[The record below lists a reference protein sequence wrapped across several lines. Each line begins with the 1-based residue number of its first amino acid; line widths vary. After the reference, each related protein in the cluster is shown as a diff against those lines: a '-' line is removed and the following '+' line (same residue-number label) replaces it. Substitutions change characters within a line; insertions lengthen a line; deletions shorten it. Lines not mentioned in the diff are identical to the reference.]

1 MSSRVMSRPPLM
13 LITHPLAP
21 SIRAASSKGLLMA
34 VWAASTARDRPEPTP
49 IPSSA
54 VPASVMTERTSAKST
69 LTRPGSVMMSLIPF
83 TPMRRTSSALRKAS
97 CKGAPAMASRSRS
110 LGMTIKV
117 STCSAR
123 RSMPSSACRILRR
136 PSKLNGLVT
145 MPTVRAPL
153 SLATS
158 ATTGAAPVP
167 VPPPI
172 PAAMKTRSAPCRA
185 CWRSARDSSAAFW
198 PMLGLPPAPSPRVSV
213 WPN

>member
-13 LITHPLAP
+13 LITQPLAP
-21 SIRAASSKGLLMA
+21 SMRAASSRGLLMA
-34 VWAASTARDRPEPTP
+34 VCAASTALDRPEPTP
-49 IPSSA
+49 IPNRA
-54 VPASVMTERTSAKST
+54 VPASVMTERMSAKST
-69 LTRPGSVMMSLIPF
+69 LTKPGRVMMSLIPF
-83 TPMRRTSSALRKAS
+83 TPIRRTSSALRNAS
-97 CKGAPAMASRSRS
+97 CRGAPAMASLRRS
-110 LGMTIKV
+110 LGITIKV

-123 RSMPSSACRILRR
+123 RAMPSSACRILRR

-172 PAAMKTRSAPCRA
+172 PAAMKTRSAPCNA
-185 CWRSARDSSAAFW
+185 C
-198 PMLGLPPAPSPRVSV
+198 
-213 WPN
+213 